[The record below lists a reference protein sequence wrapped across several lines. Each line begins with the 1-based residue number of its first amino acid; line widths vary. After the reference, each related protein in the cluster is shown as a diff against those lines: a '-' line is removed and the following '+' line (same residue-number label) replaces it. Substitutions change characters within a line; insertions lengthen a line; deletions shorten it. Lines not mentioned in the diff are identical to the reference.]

1 MIKFTLDVAEDTLL
15 KLLTL
20 YVKVSE
26 SVLPYEVELGL
37 RVVTS
42 VKISS
47 IVMLDTRTRVSPSM
61 IPLTMFSMCIPRD
74 ASFLLSASARSM
86 EYLHMEVSAYPY
98 PDTFRAN
105 E

>member
-1 MIKFTLDVAEDTLL
+1 MSKA
-15 KLLTL
+15 
-20 YVKVSE
+20 SE
-26 SVLPYEVELGL
+26 SVLPYEVEFGL
-37 RVVTS
+37 RAVTS

-47 IVMLDTRTRVSPSM
+47 IGVLDTMTRVSPSI

-86 EYLHMEVSAYPY
+86 EYLKIEVSAYPY
-98 PDTFRAN
+98 PDAFRAN